1 MVNNNDEIAHWRD
14 LLEQYRVNLRTQ
26 RKQQANFA
34 RGEERLALLNQI
46 VDWENKIRDAKAKL
60 RQLGVEPEP
69 STIDPAEKFEPF
81 AEHVIKTYPLPI
93 AQACADFNR
102 EQELGR
108 KFVALDRLITHLI
121 KYLAAIFIG
130 QARRDKPPDYPLPE
144 KLEWIA
150 KPTLESWSKAIRELS
165 ELYKKTPWQEKSKLA
180 DLLPACTRPLLG
192 RQELIDAI
200 DYLTIQLH
208 KSGIDEPSVIDFL
221 QLLAWYREKEWQ
233 DAAAQYPL
241 EKIEPLMLR
250 LQPALAVL
258 LNELEP
264 LRRYAMAYV
273 ERADVVDD
281 QVQLYLAKF
290 MGQFAMTEAPAIDQ
304 PALVASRAEAQHLR
318 RGRIYVSDHHQMPQL
333 DLHPFFVV
341 YRWELFTLVHHEQT
355 DPSRTGFIEFHS
367 CSRGARLRPPLAAS
381 TYFASW
387 LKEQP
392 EGAPAKED
400 PPVLGE
406 DENWP
411 DKVEPIPS
419 DDPAEALPLTWL
431 NSEGREA
438 LEIALGE
445 ALRIGHFWLG
455 VEFLL
460 MALTKQDGRPLSD
473 LLHEMSLSRSQFRGA
488 LRGMVGVA
496 TKDEWQRKN
505 VAEIG
510 ARALPNLQPADPE
523 KLAKNFQIEKE
534 QTPVATPRMMQ
545 VLQTAKN
552 LAGDEQIGHGHLLLA
567 ALQHPQCLAISLL
580 FGLAAQ
586 AGWDPKTVE
595 DWVIQRAGITGRP
608 ASDEEEKP
616 ADESPDRGL
625 GPTPRPPQS
634 PSPHIP
640 RGKGYARRGLLGK
653 YGRDLNAEAK
663 AGKLHPAIG
672 VDDLLRRMKR
682 ILIQREA
689 NNPLLI
695 GEAGVGK
702 TAIVEGLA
710 YELVHG
716 KPGVPELAGK
726 RIVEISINSLVAGTK
741 YRGEL
746 EERVERLLAEVKVSP
761 EATPVGV
768 IIFIDE
774 IHTVLGGGGDSVSNI
789 ANALKPALAR
799 DEFHCIGA
807 TTIGEY
813 RQYIEKDP
821 ALRRR
826 FETILV
832 EEPSID
838 DCIEILQGLR
848 PQLEEHYNFPI
859 PDAAIEAVVRLS
871 ARYIQDERLPAKA
884 IKLLEQAGAYV
895 KLPSFYGQPEAG
907 QEDTQPL
914 FTAINEDLIRY
925 LLSKKTGIPLER
937 LKGDELERIKGIEE
951 TLKAQIIGQDEAV
964 HAAAQV
970 IKRARAELRDSRR
983 PVGVLLFVG
992 PTGVGKTELARAL
1005 AGFLFNDPE
1014 HGTMIRLDMSEYME
1028 KHQVSRL
1035 IGAPPGYVGY
1045 EEEGQLTGQL
1055 RLRPYSVVLLDEI
1068 EKAHE
1073 DVHNIF
1079 LQLFDEGRLTDAKGR
1094 TVNGR
1099 EAIFIMT
1106 SNAGSEIYAQDPV
1119 GFLPKEKLSLEW
1131 LQEKRMSVDK
1141 AIRAKFK
1148 PEFLNRLDR
1157 VIHFNPL
1164 TKPDLERIFQLQFEA
1179 VQKRLLE
1186 SRKVHLAITS
1196 EASEHVCAVGYDALN
1211 GARPLAR
1218 AIDRLIV
1225 EPLTDLILGE
1235 KIRAND
1241 KIEIGYSNTN
1251 LEFKKTL

>member
-1 MVNNNDEIAHWRD
+1 
-14 LLEQYRVNLRTQ
+14 
-26 RKQQANFA
+26 
-34 RGEERLALLNQI
+34 
-46 VDWENKIRDAKAKL
+46 
-60 RQLGVEPEP
+60 LGVESEF
-69 STIDPAEKFEPF
+69 STIDPPEEFESF
-81 AEHVIKTYPLPI
+81 TEHVIKTYPLPI

-150 KPTLESWSKAIRELS
+150 KPTLESWTEAIRELS
-165 ELYKKTPWQEKSKLA
+165 ELYKKTSWQEKWKLA

-250 LQPALAVL
+250 LQPALALL
-258 LNELEP
+258 LNEVEP
-264 LRRYAMAYV
+264 LRRYPLVYL
-273 ERADVVDD
+273 ERADAVDSE
-281 QVQLYLAKF
+281 VRLRLVKF
-290 MGQFAMTEAPAIDQ
+290 MGQVTEDVTPANK
-304 PALVASRAEAQHLR
+304 PALAVPQAEAQHIKR
-318 RGRIYVSDHHQMPQL
+318 NRFYVAAADGIPLLGM
-333 DLHPFFVV
+333 HPFFIL
-341 YRWELFTLVHHEQT
+341 YRWELFALERHGPV
-355 DPSRTGFIEFHS
+355 EFRS
-367 CSRGARLRPPLAAS
+367 CSRGISLSPPPEAKAS
-381 TYFASW
+381 FATW
-387 LKEQP
+387 LEEQIREAPAEEAQP
-392 EGAPAKED
+392 EP
-400 PPVLGE
+400 GE
-406 DENWP
+406 DENWY
-411 DKVEPIPS
+411 DKIEPIQS
-419 DDPAEALPLTWL
+419 DDPMELLPLTYL
-431 NSEGREA
+431 NAEGRQA
-438 LEIALGE
+438 LEFALGE
-445 ALRIGHFWLG
+445 ALRIGRFWLG

-460 MALTKQDGRPLSD
+460 MGLTRQDGRPLSD
-473 LLHEMSLSRSQFRGA
+473 LLHEMDLSRSQFRGV
-488 LRGMVGVA
+488 LRGMVGIA
-496 TKDEWQRKN
+496 TEDDWQRKD
-505 VAEIG
+505 VAAIG
-510 ARALPNLQPADPE
+510 ARALLALRPADPE
-523 KLAKNFQIEKE
+523 KPVNGLLRLAASYSAGKE

-545 VLQTAKN
+545 VLRAAKE
-552 LAGDEQIGHGHLLLA
+552 LAGDGQIGHGHLLLS
-567 ALQHPQCLAISLL
+567 ALRHHQCLAVNLL
-580 FGLAAQ
+580 LGLAAQ
-586 AGWDPKTVE
+586 AGWDPRKVY
-595 DWVIQRAGITGRP
+595 DWVRQRAGIADRP
-608 ASDEEEKP
+608 APGEDEK
-616 ADESPDRGL
+616 SPDEPPDMGL
-625 GPTPRPPQS
+625 GQIPRPPQ
-634 PSPHIP
+634 PHSPHIP
-640 RGKGYARRGLLGK
+640 KGKGMLGK

-672 VDDLLRRMKR
+672 VDAKLRQMKR
-682 ILIQREA
+682 ILLQRET

-716 KPGVPELAGK
+716 KSDVAELQGK

-746 EERVERLLAEVKVSP
+746 EERVERILAEVKASP
-761 EATPVGV
+761 EV
-768 IIFIDE
+768 IVFIDE

-799 DEFHCIGA
+799 GEFHCIGA
-807 TTIGEY
+807 TTINEY
-813 RQYIEKDP
+813 RQYIENDP

-832 EEPSID
+832 EEPGID
-838 DCIEILQGLR
+838 DCIKILQGLFNK
-848 PQLEEHYNFPI
+848 QYGLEI
-859 PDAAIEAVVRLS
+859 PESAIEAAVRLT

-884 IKLLEQAGAYV
+884 IKLLHQAEAYV
-895 KLPSFYGQPEAG
+895 KLPSFFGHDEKAEKEQ
-907 QEDTQPL
+907 TQPL

-937 LKGDELERIKGIEE
+937 LTGDELERIKGIEE
-951 TLKAQIIGQDEAV
+951 TLQAQVIRQDEAV
-964 HAAAQV
+964 HAVAQV
-970 IKRARAELRDSRR
+970 IKRARAELRDPRR
-983 PVGVLLFVG
+983 PVGVFLFVG

-1055 RLRPYSVVLLDEI
+1055 RLHPYSVVLLDEI

-1099 EAIFIMT
+1099 ESIFIMT
-1106 SNAGSEIYAQDPV
+1106 SNVGSEIYAQDPV
-1119 GFLPKEKLSLEW
+1119 GFLPKEKLSPEW

-1148 PEFLNRLDR
+1148 PEFLNRVDR

-1164 TKPDLERIFQLQFEA
+1164 TKLDLQRIFDLQFEL
-1179 VQKRLLE
+1179 VKQRLQE
-1186 SRKVHLAITS
+1186 SRKVHLAITP
-1196 EASEHVCAVGYDALN
+1196 EAGEHVCTAGYDALN

-1225 EPLTDLILGE
+1225 EPLTDWILNQE
-1235 KIRAND
+1235 IKAND
-1241 KIEIGYSNTN
+1241 KIEIGYSDGR
-1251 LEFKKTL
+1251 LEFKKTLAH

>member
-1 MVNNNDEIAHWRD
+1 MANHNEDKAHLLE
-14 LLEQYRVNLRTQ
+14 LLEQHRANLQ
-26 RKQQANFA
+26 ALRKQHAIYA
-34 RGEERLALLNQI
+34 EGEKRLSLLNQI
-46 VDWENKIRDAKAKL
+46 FAEEKAIREAKAKL

-69 STIDPAEKFEPF
+69 STIDPPEKFEPF

-93 AQACADFNR
+93 AQACADFNKAS
-102 EQELGR
+102 EVVQ

-150 KPTLESWSKAIRELS
+150 KPTPALPKALGRPGLQSWTEAIGELS
-165 ELYKKTPWQEKSKLA
+165 GLYKKTTWQEKWKLA

-192 RQELIDAI
+192 RQELVDAI

-233 DAAAQYPL
+233 EAAALYPL

-250 LQPALAVL
+250 LQPALALL

-264 LRRYAMAYV
+264 LRRYGMAYL
-273 ERADVVDD
+273 ERIDEVNDK
-281 QVQLYLAKF
+281 VQLYVARF

-304 PALVASRAEAQHLR
+304 PTLMVPSAEAQHLR
-318 RGRIYVSDHHQMPQL
+318 RGRIYVSDQHQMPQL

-355 DPSRTGFIEFHS
+355 NFIEFHS
-367 CSRGARLRPPLAAS
+367 CSRGTRLRPPLEAS

-400 PPVLGE
+400 PPILGE
-406 DENWP
+406 DENWR

-431 NSEGREA
+431 NKEGREA

-460 MALTKQDGRPLSD
+460 MALTKQDGCPLSD
-473 LLHEMSLSRSQFRGA
+473 LFHEMGLSRSQFRGV

-496 TKDEWQRKN
+496 TAGDEWKEKD

-510 ARALPNLQPADPE
+510 ARALSNLRPADPE
-523 KLAKNFQIEKE
+523 KLAKNFQAGKE
-534 QTPVATPRMMQ
+534 QPPIATPRMMQ

-567 ALQHPQCLAISLL
+567 ALQHPQCLAIGLL

-586 AGWDPKTVE
+586 AGWDPKTVQA
-595 DWVIQRAGITGRP
+595 WLKQRGGITGRP
-608 ASDEEEKP
+608 SPDQEEKP
-616 ADESPDRGL
+616 ADDSPDRGL

-640 RGKGYARRGLLGK
+640 KGKGMLGK

-672 VDDLLRRMKR
+672 VEAKLRQMKR
-682 ILIQREA
+682 ILLQRET

-716 KPGVPELAGK
+716 KPDVAELQGK

-746 EERVERLLAEVKVSP
+746 EERVERLLAEVKASP
-761 EATPVGV
+761 EV
-768 IIFIDE
+768 IVFIDE

-799 DEFHCIGA
+799 GEFRCIGA
-807 TTIGEY
+807 TTINEY

-832 EEPSID
+832 EEPGID
-838 DCIEILQGLR
+838 DCIEILKGLFNK
-848 PQLEEHYNFPI
+848 QYGLEI
-859 PDAAIEAVVRLS
+859 PESAIEAAVRLTT
-871 ARYIQDERLPAKA
+871 RYIQDERLPAKA
-884 IKLLEQAGAYV
+884 IKLLHQAEAYV
-895 KLPSFYGQPEAG
+895 KLPSFFGHDEKAEKEQ
-907 QEDTQPL
+907 TQPL

-951 TLKAQIIGQDEAV
+951 TLKLQVIGQDEAV
-964 HAAAQV
+964 HAVAQV
-970 IKRARAELRDSRR
+970 IKRARAELRDPHR
-983 PVGVLLFVG
+983 PVGVFLFVG

-1014 HGTMIRLDMSEYME
+1014 DGMIRLDMSEYME

-1055 RLRPYSVVLLDEI
+1055 RLHPYSVVLLDEI

-1106 SNAGSEIYAQDPV
+1106 SNVGSEIYAQDQA
-1119 GFLPKEKLSLEW
+1119 GFLPHEKFSPEW

-1148 PEFLNRLDR
+1148 PEFLNRVDR

-1164 TKPDLERIFQLQFEA
+1164 TKPDLKRIFQLQFDA

-1186 SRKVHLAITS
+1186 SRKVHLAITP
-1196 EASEHVCAVGYDALN
+1196 EASEHVCAAGYDALN

-1218 AIDRLIV
+1218 TIDRLIV
-1225 EPLTDLILGE
+1225 EPLTDLILSE
-1235 KIRAND
+1235 KIKAND
-1241 KIEIGYSNTN
+1241 TIEISYIDGS
-1251 LEFKKTL
+1251 LEFKKTLAH

>member
-1 MVNNNDEIAHWRD
+1 MANNNDEIAHWRD

-26 RKQQANFA
+26 RQQQANFA

-46 VDWENKIRDAKAKL
+46 VDGENKIREAKAKL

-69 STIDPAEKFEPF
+69 STIDPSEKFEPF

-108 KFVALDRLITHLI
+108 KFGALDRLITHLI

-150 KPTLESWSKAIRELS
+150 KPTLESWTEAIRELS
-165 ELYKKTPWQEKSKLA
+165 ELYKKTPWQEKWKLA

-192 RQELIDAI
+192 RQELLDAI

-208 KSGIDEPSVIDFL
+208 KFGIDEPSVIDFL

-241 EKIEPLMLR
+241 EKIEPLML
-250 LQPALAVL
+250 

-264 LRRYAMAYV
+264 LRRYAMAYL
-273 ERADVVDD
+273 ERAEVVDD

-304 PALVASRAEAQHLR
+304 PALVAPRAEAQHLR
-318 RGRIYVSDHHQMPQL
+318 RGRIYVSDDHQMPQL

-355 DPSRTGFIEFHS
+355 NPSRTGFIEFHS

-381 TYFASW
+381 TYFATW

-431 NSEGREA
+431 NPEGREA

-473 LLHEMSLSRSQFRGA
+473 LLHEMDLSRRQFRGA
-488 LRGMVGVA
+488 LRSMVGVA

-505 VAEIG
+505 AAELG
-510 ARALPNLQPADPE
+510 ARALPNLRPADPE
-523 KLAKNFQIEKE
+523 KLAKSFQTGRE
-534 QTPVATPRMMQ
+534 QPPIATPRMMQ
-545 VLQTAKN
+545 VLQTAKS

-586 AGWDPKTVE
+586 AGWDPKTVQA
-595 DWVIQRAGITGRP
+595 WVIQRAGITGRP
-608 ASDEEEKP
+608 APDEEEKP
-616 ADESPDRGL
+616 ADESPDQGL
-625 GPTPRPPQS
+625 GPIPRPPQS

-640 RGKGYARRGLLGK
+640 RGKGLLGK

-716 KPGVPELAGK
+716 KPGVAELQGK

-746 EERVERLLAEVKVSP
+746 EERVERILAEVKASP

-799 DEFHCIGA
+799 GEFRCIGA
-807 TTIGEY
+807 TTISEY

-838 DCIEILQGLR
+838 DCIEILKDLFNKQYGL
-848 PQLEEHYNFPI
+848 EI
-859 PDAAIEAVVRLS
+859 PESAIEAAVRLS

-884 IKLLEQAGAYV
+884 IKLLHQAEAYV
-895 KLPSFYGQPEAG
+895 KLPSFFGQDEKAK
-907 QEDTQPL
+907 EEETQPR
-914 FTAINEDLIRY
+914 FAVINEDLIRY
-925 LLSKKTGIPLER
+925 LLSKKTGIPMER

-951 TLKAQIIGQDEAV
+951 TLKAQVIGQDEAV
-964 HAAAQV
+964 HAVAQV
-970 IKRARAELRDSRR
+970 IKRARAELRDPRR
-983 PVGVLLFVG
+983 PVGVFLFVG

-1055 RLRPYSVVLLDEI
+1055 RLHPYSVVLLDEI

-1073 DVHNIF
+1073 DVYNIF

-1106 SNAGSEIYAQDPV
+1106 SNAGSEIYAQDPA
-1119 GFLPKEKLSLEW
+1119 GFLPKEKFSPEW

-1148 PEFLNRLDR
+1148 PEFLNRVDR

-1164 TKPDLERIFQLQFEA
+1164 TKPDLKRIFQLQFEA
-1179 VQKRLLE
+1179 VQKRLQE
-1186 SRKVHLAITS
+1186 SRKVHLAITP
-1196 EASEHVCAVGYDALN
+1196 EAGEHVCAAGYDALN

-1235 KIRAND
+1235 KIKAND
-1241 KIEIGYSNTN
+1241 TIEIGYSDGR
-1251 LEFKKTL
+1251 LEFKKKKKTLAH

>member
-1 MVNNNDEIAHWRD
+1 M
-14 LLEQYRVNLRTQ
+14 
-26 RKQQANFA
+26 
-34 RGEERLALLNQI
+34 LNQI
-46 VDWENKIRDAKAKL
+46 VASEDAIREAKVKL

-69 STIDPAEKFEPF
+69 STIDPPEKFEPF

-150 KPTLESWSKAIRELS
+150 KPTLQSWTEAIRELS
-165 ELYKKTPWQEKSKLA
+165 ELYKRTPWQQKWKLA

-192 RQELIDAI
+192 RQELVDAI

-233 DAAAQYPL
+233 DGAAIYPL
-241 EKIEPLMLR
+241 EKIEPLILR

-258 LNELEP
+258 LNELGP
-264 LRRYAMAYV
+264 LRDYPLVYL
-273 ERADVVDD
+273 ERADAVGSELRLRLV
-281 QVQLYLAKF
+281 KF
-290 MGQFAMTEAPAIDQ
+290 MGQFTEDVTPANK
-304 PALVASRAEAQHLR
+304 PALAVPQAEAQHIKR
-318 RGRIYVSDHHQMPQL
+318 NRFYVAAADGIPLLGM
-333 DLHPFFVV
+333 HPFFIL
-341 YRWELFTLVHHEQT
+341 YRWELFALEHHGPT
-355 DPSRTGFIEFHS
+355 DAVEFRS
-367 CSRGARLRPPLAAS
+367 CSRGISLSPPPEAK
-381 TYFASW
+381 TFFATW
-387 LKEQP
+387 LEEQTK
-392 EGAPAKED
+392 GAPAEEAQ
-400 PPVLGE
+400 PEPGE
-406 DENWP
+406 DENWY
-411 DKVEPIPS
+411 DKIEPIQS
-419 DDPAEALPLTWL
+419 DDPMELLPLTCL
-431 NSEGREA
+431 NAEGRQA
-438 LEIALGE
+438 LEFALGE
-445 ALRIGHFWLG
+445 ALRIGRFWLG

-460 MALTKQDGRPLSD
+460 MGLTRQDGQPLSD
-473 LLHEMSLSRSQFRGA
+473 LLHEMDISRSQFRGV
-488 LRGMVGVA
+488 LRGMAGIA
-496 TKDEWQRKN
+496 TEDDWQRKD
-505 VAEIG
+505 VAAIG
-510 ARALPNLQPADPE
+510 AAALLALRPADPE
-523 KLAKNFQIEKE
+523 KLATSYSAGKE

-545 VLQTAKN
+545 VLRAAKA

-567 ALQHPQCLAISLL
+567 ALRHHQCLAVNLL
-580 FGLAAQ
+580 LGLAAQ
-586 AGWDPKTVE
+586 AGWDPRKVY
-595 DWVIQRAGITGRP
+595 DWVRQRAGIADRP
-608 ASDEEEKP
+608 APNEEEK
-616 ADESPDRGL
+616 SPDEPPDMGL
-625 GPTPRPPQS
+625 GQIPRPPQPHS
-634 PSPHIP
+634 PNVP
-640 RGKGYARRGLLGK
+640 RGKGMLGT

-663 AGKLHPAIG
+663 AGKLHSAIG
-672 VDDLLRRMKR
+672 VEAKLRQMKR
-682 ILIQREA
+682 ILLQRET

-716 KPGVPELAGK
+716 KPNVAELQGK

-746 EERVERLLAEVKVSP
+746 EERVERVLAEVKASP
-761 EATPVGV
+761 EV
-768 IIFIDE
+768 IVFIDE

-799 DEFHCIGA
+799 GEFRCIGA
-807 TTIGEY
+807 TTINEY

-838 DCIEILQGLR
+838 DCIEILKGLFNE
-848 PQLEEHYNFPI
+848 QYGLEI
-859 PDAAIEAVVRLS
+859 PESAIEAAVHLT

-884 IKLLEQAGAYV
+884 IKLLHQAEAYV
-895 KLPSFYGQPEAG
+895 KLPSFFGHDEKAEKEQ
-907 QEDTQPL
+907 TQPL
-914 FTAINEDLIRY
+914 FAAINEDLIRY
-925 LLSKKTGIPLER
+925 LLSRKTGIPLER

-951 TLKAQIIGQDEAV
+951 TLKSQVIGQDEAAQAV
-964 HAAAQV
+964 AQV
-970 IKRARAELRDSRR
+970 IKRARAELRDPRR
-983 PVGVLLFVG
+983 PVGVFLFVG

-1055 RLRPYSVVLLDEI
+1055 RLHPYSVVLLDEI

-1106 SNAGSEIYAQDPV
+1106 SNVGSEIYAQDQA
-1119 GFLPKEKLSLEW
+1119 GFLPHEKCSPEW
-1131 LQEKRMSVDK
+1131 LQEKRVSIDK
-1141 AIRAKFK
+1141 AIRVKFK
-1148 PEFLNRLDR
+1148 PEFLNRVDR
-1157 VIHFNPL
+1157 IIHFNPL
-1164 TKPDLERIFQLQFEA
+1164 TKPDLKRIFDLQFES
-1179 VQKRLLE
+1179 VKQRLLD
-1186 SRKVHLAITS
+1186 SRNVHLAITP
-1196 EASEHVCAVGYDALN
+1196 EAGEHVCTAGYDALN

-1235 KIRAND
+1235 KIKAND
-1241 KIEIGYSNTN
+1241 TIMINYNGLQLTFEKSPAKGGAHE
-1251 LEFKKTL
+1251 

>member
-1 MVNNNDEIAHWRD
+1 MANNNHEIAHWRE

-26 RKQQANFA
+26 RNQQANFA

-46 VDWENKIRDAKAKL
+46 VDWENKIRDAKSKL

-69 STIDPAEKFEPF
+69 STIDPPEKFDPF

-102 EQELGR
+102 EPELGR
-108 KFVALDRLITHLI
+108 KFVALDRLVTHLI

-144 KLEWIA
+144 KLKWIA
-150 KPTLESWSKAIRELS
+150 KPTLESWTEAIRELS
-165 ELYKKTPWQEKSKLA
+165 ELYQKTPWQEKWKLA

-200 DYLTIQLH
+200 DYLTLQLH

-221 QLLAWYREKEWQ
+221 QLLAWHREKEWQ

-250 LQPALAVL
+250 LQPALALL

-264 LRRYAMAYV
+264 LRRYAMAYL

-304 PALVASRAEAQHLR
+304 PALVAPRAEAQHLR
-318 RGRIYVSDHHQMPQL
+318 RGRIYVSDNDQMPQL

-355 DPSRTGFIEFHS
+355 DPYRTGFIEFHS

-381 TYFASW
+381 TYFATW

-431 NSEGREA
+431 NTEGREA

-460 MALTKQDGRPLSD
+460 MALTKQDGRLLSD
-473 LLHEMSLSRSQFRGA
+473 LFHEMGLSRSQFRGA

-510 ARALPNLQPADPE
+510 ARALPSLQPADPE
-523 KLAKNFQIEKE
+523 KLAKNFQTEKE
-534 QTPVATPRMMQ
+534 QLPIATPRMMQ

-586 AGWDPKTVE
+586 AGWDPKTVQT
-595 DWVIQRAGITGRP
+595 WVIQRAGITGRP
-608 ASDEEEKP
+608 APDEEEKP
-616 ADESPDRGL
+616 ADELPDRGL
-625 GPTPRPPQS
+625 GPIPRPPQS

-640 RGKGYARRGLLGK
+640 RGKGLLGK
-653 YGRDLNAEAK
+653 YGRDLNAEAR
-663 AGKLHPAIG
+663 AGKLHAAIG

-716 KPGVPELAGK
+716 KPGVAELAGK

-746 EERVERLLAEVKVSP
+746 EERVERMLAEVKASP
-761 EATPVGV
+761 EV
-768 IIFIDE
+768 IVFIDE
-774 IHTVLGGGGDSVSNI
+774 IHTVLGGGGDNVSNI

-799 DEFHCIGA
+799 GEFHCIGA
-807 TTIGEY
+807 TTIAEY
-813 RQYIEKDP
+813 RKYIEKDP
-821 ALRRR
+821 ALQRR

-832 EEPSID
+832 QEPNLEE
-838 DCIEILQGLR
+838 CIKILKALK
-848 PQLEEHYNFPI
+848 PVFEEHYNIPI
-859 PDAAIEAVVRLS
+859 PDAAIEAAVRL
-871 ARYIQDERLPAKA
+871 AAQYIHDERLPAKA

-895 KLPSFYGQPEAG
+895 RLPSFAGSPKVGPEK
-907 QEDTQPL
+907 TQPL
-914 FTAINEDLIRY
+914 FAAVNEDLIRY

-951 TLKAQIIGQDEAV
+951 TLQAQVIGQDEAV
-964 HAAAQV
+964 HAVAQV
-970 IKRARAELRDSRR
+970 IKRARAELRDPRR
-983 PVGVLLFVG
+983 PVGVFLFVG

-1005 AGFLFNDPE
+1005 VGFLFNDR
-1014 HGTMIRLDMSEYME
+1014 TAMIRLDMSEYME

-1055 RLRPYSVVLLDEI
+1055 RLRPYSVVLLDEL

-1073 DVHNIF
+1073 DVHNLF
-1079 LQLFDEGRLTDAKGR
+1079 LQLFDEGHLTDAKGR

-1106 SNAGSEIYAQDPV
+1106 SNVGSEIYLQDQA
-1119 GFLPKEKLSLEW
+1119 GFVSKEKLSPEW
-1131 LQEKRMSVDK
+1131 FKEKRESVDK
-1141 AIRAKFK
+1141 AIRVKFK
-1148 PEFLNRLDR
+1148 PEFLNRVDE

-1164 TKPDLERIFQLQFEA
+1164 TKLDLERIFQLQFEA

-1186 SRKVHLAITS
+1186 SRKIHLAIS
-1196 EASEHVCAVGYDALN
+1196 PEAGEHVCAAGYDALN

-1225 EPLTDLILGE
+1225 EPFTDLILNRE
-1235 KIRAND
+1235 IEAND
-1241 KIEIGYSNTN
+1241 KIEIGYIDGC
-1251 LEFKKTL
+1251 LEFKKTLAH

>member
-1 MVNNNDEIAHWRD
+1 M
-14 LLEQYRVNLRTQ
+14 
-26 RKQQANFA
+26 
-34 RGEERLALLNQI
+34 LNQI
-46 VDWENKIRDAKAKL
+46 VDWENKIREAKAKL

-69 STIDPAEKFEPF
+69 STIDPPEKFEPF

-130 QARRDKPPDYPLPE
+130 QVRRDKPPDYPLPK

-150 KPTLESWSKAIRELS
+150 KPTPALPKALGRPGLESWTEAIRELS
-165 ELYKKTPWQEKSKLA
+165 ELYKKTPWQEKWKLA
-180 DLLPACTRPLLG
+180 DLLLACTRPLLS
-192 RQELIDAI
+192 RQELVDAI

-233 DAAAQYPL
+233 DAAAQYQL

-250 LQPALAVL
+250 LQPALALL

-264 LRRYAMAYV
+264 LRRYPLVYP
-273 ERADVVDD
+273 ERADAAGSEVRLRLV
-281 QVQLYLAKF
+281 KF
-290 MGQFAMTEAPAIDQ
+290 MGQFTEDVSPANR
-304 PALVASRAEAQHLR
+304 PALAVPQAEAQHIKR
-318 RGRIYVSDHHQMPQL
+318 NRFYVAAADGTPLLGM
-333 DLHPFFVV
+333 HPLFIL
-341 YRWELFTLVHHEQT
+341 YRWELFALEHHGPT
-355 DPSRTGFIEFHS
+355 DAVEFRS
-367 CSRGARLRPPLAAS
+367 CSRGISLSPPPEAKAS
-381 TYFASW
+381 FATW
-387 LKEQP
+387 LEEQTK
-392 EGAPAKED
+392 GAPAEEAQ
-400 PPVLGE
+400 PEPGE
-406 DENWP
+406 DENWY
-411 DKVEPIPS
+411 DKIEPIQS
-419 DDPAEALPLTWL
+419 DDPMELLPLTCL
-431 NSEGREA
+431 NAEGRQA
-438 LEIALGE
+438 LEFALGE
-445 ALRIGHFWLG
+445 ALRIGRFWLG

-460 MALTKQDGRPLSD
+460 MGLTRQDGRPLSD
-473 LLHEMSLSRSQFRGA
+473 LLHEMNLSRSPA
-488 LRGMVGVA
+488 LRGVLRGMAGIA
-496 TKDEWQRKN
+496 TEDDWQRKD
-505 VAEIG
+505 VAAIG
-510 ARALPNLQPADPE
+510 ARALLALRPADPE
-523 KLAKNFQIEKE
+523 KLAASYSAEKE
-534 QTPVATPRMMQ
+534 QRPVATPRLMQ
-545 VLQTAKN
+545 VLRAAKA

-567 ALQHPQCLAISLL
+567 ALRHHQCLAVNLL
-580 FGLAAQ
+580 LGLAAQ
-586 AGWDPKTVE
+586 AGWDPRKVY
-595 DWVIQRAGITGRP
+595 DWVRQRSGIADRP
-608 ASDEEEKP
+608 APGEDEK
-616 ADESPDRGL
+616 SPDEPPDMGL
-625 GPTPRPPQS
+625 GQIPRPTQPHS
-634 PSPHIP
+634 PDVP
-640 RGKGYARRGLLGK
+640 RGKGYARRGMLGK

-689 NNPLLI
+689 SNPLMI

-716 KPGVPELAGK
+716 KPGVAELQGK

-746 EERVERLLAEVKVSP
+746 EERVERILSEAKASP
-761 EATPVGV
+761 EV
-768 IIFIDE
+768 IVFIDE

-799 DEFHCIGA
+799 GEFRCIGA
-807 TTIGEY
+807 TTINEY

-832 EEPSID
+832 EEPGID
-838 DCIEILQGLR
+838 DCIEILKGLFNK
-848 PQLEEHYNFPI
+848 QYGLEI
-859 PDAAIEAVVRLS
+859 PESAIETAVCLS

-884 IKLLEQAGAYV
+884 IKLLHQAEAYV
-895 KLPSFYGQPEAG
+895 KLPSFFGHDEKAEKEQ
-907 QEDTQPL
+907 TQPL

-951 TLKAQIIGQDEAV
+951 TLQAQVIGQDEAAQAV
-964 HAAAQV
+964 AQV
-970 IKRARAELRDSRR
+970 IKRARAELRDPRR
-983 PVGVLLFVG
+983 PVGVFLFVG
-992 PTGVGKTELARAL
+992 PTGMGKTELARAL
-1005 AGFLFNDPE
+1005 ASFLFNDPE

-1055 RLRPYSVVLLDEI
+1055 RLHPYRVVLLDEI

-1079 LQLFDEGRLTDAKGR
+1079 LQLFGEGRLTDAKGR

-1106 SNAGSEIYAQDPV
+1106 SNIGSEIYAQDPA
-1119 GFLPKEKLSLEW
+1119 GFLPKEKLSPEW

-1148 PEFLNRLDR
+1148 PEFLNRVDR

-1164 TKPDLERIFQLQFEA
+1164 TKPDLKRIFDLQFES
-1179 VQKRLLE
+1179 VKQRLLE
-1186 SRKVHLAITS
+1186 SRKVHLDITS
-1196 EASEHVCAVGYDALN
+1196 EASEHVCTAGYDALN
-1211 GARPLAR
+1211 GARPLTR

-1225 EPLTDLILGE
+1225 EPLTDLILGGE
-1235 KIRAND
+1235 IQAND
-1241 KIEIGYSNTN
+1241 KISIEFDGYKRAEAINMNMRVRRNT
-1251 LEFKKTL
+1251 T